1 MKEILIKGEF
11 IKISA
16 FLKFSGLFATGGNA
30 KTETEN
36 GKIFVNDEVC
46 YIRGKK
52 LRNGDVVT
60 YNNISIKVV
69 TES

>member
-11 IKISA
+11 IKLYA

-36 GKIFVNDEVC
+36 G
-46 YIRGKK
+46 GKK
-52 LRNGDVVT
+52 AIGNGK
-60 YNNISIKVV
+60 IKITKRCVICF
-69 TES
+69 